1 MSGEVLFAIIVIGWI
16 ISAVTKGKKKQQ
28 ASRPGQNAQQAKD
41 AAAGKP
47 AAGQAKK
54 TATTYT
60 WKQIGDEII
69 KSINAAGEQQK
80 KTETP
85 VKTQSAPAPSREGAA
100 RVDEAGCV
108 GGSLP
113 HDRHEGTARV
123 DEAGCVGGSLPH
135 ATHEGAPSP
144 MPSANRNRNRRP
156 EDAAQRRPAAS
167 GAHAGITA
175 NRMRD
180 AVILS
185 EILGAPVSRRP
196 RRIAR

>member
-28 ASRPGQNAQQAKD
+28 ASRPGQNAQQAKNT
-41 AAAGKP
+41 

-113 HDRHEGTARV
+113 HDRHEGTAQV
-123 DEAGCVGGSLPH
+123 DEAGQTVTVALPD
-135 ATHEGAPSP
+135 AP
-144 MPSANRNRNRRP
+144 
-156 EDAAQRRPAAS
+156 EEAQ
-167 GAHAGITA
+167 
-175 NRMRD
+175 
-180 AVILS
+180 
-185 EILGAPVSRRP
+185 
-196 RRIAR
+196 